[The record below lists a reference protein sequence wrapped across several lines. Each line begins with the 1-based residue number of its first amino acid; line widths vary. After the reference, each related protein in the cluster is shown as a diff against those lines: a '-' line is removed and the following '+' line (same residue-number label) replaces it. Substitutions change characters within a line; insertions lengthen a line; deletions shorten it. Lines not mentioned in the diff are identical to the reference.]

1 MSTLKFVDLQV
12 SESLFDV
19 KDFEAFQDHSN
30 VNILFSYR
38 KHIYNSFLFI
48 LVWHVSSQL

>member
-30 VNILFSYR
+30 VNS
-38 KHIYNSFLFI
+38 IYL
-48 LVWHVSSQL
+48 LKTYL